1 MRSWYRNLDL
11 SALIAWICLCACGL
25 VSIYSSTHGEA
36 QEFLLNTVQES
47 FQRQIIWLGISTMA
61 FMIVL
66 MIPVKWLIR
75 FSPLA
80 YAITLVLLIVAL
92 IFGREVSG
100 AKSWVHLG
108 PLSIQS
114 SEFAKVGTLLMA
126 AYLFTLHARINQI
139 MLSAL
144 IATILFLP
152 ASLIILQND
161 LGTALVFFG
170 LLPVLWLCTG
180 VSLRVVGLV
189 IIFPIVGY
197 LTVVSWQI
205 AAGFTVAIGII
216 AWLGTQNFK
225 WMTAGV
231 LACALTIGTATFA
244 LNYVLQP
251 HQVARIVSFSNPEAD
266 EFRAGVGFHL
276 VQSKAALGSGGFWGH
291 GFQQG
296 SQTQGRYIPEQSTDF
311 VFSVVGEEWGFVGSV
326 TVLLLFAL
334 LLLRLIRLSQSIE
347 HPFGVCLICGAV
359 GVFLVHICVNLGMV
373 LGLLPVIGIPL
384 PFLSYGGSALLTN
397 TLILGLALSA
407 YMRRTEFS
415 LYV

>member
-11 SALIAWICLCACGL
+11 PALCAWIGLCSCGL
-25 VSIYSSTHGEA
+25 VAIYSSTHGEA
-36 QEFLLNTVQES
+36 QEFLLNTVQDS
-47 FQRQIIWLGISTMA
+47 FQRQILWLIISSVA
-61 FMIVL
+61 LAIVL
-66 MIPVKWLIR
+66 TIPLEWLVR
-75 FSPLA
+75 FSPLV
-80 YAITLVLLIVAL
+80 YAITIGLLIAAL

-100 AKSWVHLG
+100 ARSWVYLG

-114 SEFAKVGTLLMA
+114 SELAKVGAILMA
-126 AYLFTLHARINQI
+126 SYLFTLRFRNNPVVFGT
-139 MLSAL
+139 L
-144 IATILFLP
+144 IAATLLLP

-170 LLPVLWLCTG
+170 MLPILWLCTG
-180 VSLRVVGLV
+180 VPLRVVGLV
-189 IIFPIVGY
+189 ILFPITGY
-197 LTVVSWQI
+197 LAVISWQI
-205 AAGFTVAIGII
+205 AVGFTI
-216 AWLGTQNFK
+216 AVGVIALFGTRSYK

-231 LACALTIGTATFA
+231 MACALTIGTATFA

-276 VQSKAALGSGGFWGH
+276 VQSKAALGSGGLWGH

-326 TVLLLFAL
+326 VVLLLFATL
-334 LLLRLIRLSQSIE
+334 MLRLIRLVKFID
-347 HPFGVCLICGAV
+347 HPFGICLIFGAV
-359 GVFLVHICVNLGMV
+359 GIFMIHVCVNLGMV

-397 TLILGLALSA
+397 TLILGLALSV
-407 YMRRTEFS
+407 YMRRAEFS